1 MFKLLKQ
8 EQKNQTNV
16 YFPFKTETNIIKLE
30 LKLRHAVLDFIFEL
44 DFKTIEYDWSRQ
56 ELYILGESKMIFLVI
71 GLSLS
76 KGIHFFFDYSGI
88 KLEKAT

>member
-76 KGIHFFFDYSGI
+76 KGILFF
-88 KLEKAT
+88 LL